1 MKKEVAMPDFVK
13 MEEEVLKFWEDEKCF
28 EKLVEKNKNS
38 KKHYRFLDGPITANY
53 PMGIHHVW
61 GRTLKDTYLRFKS
74 MDGYSAHYQNGF
86 DAHGLPVEIGVEKDL
101 GLDSKKDIVKYGI
114 DKFVEKCM
122 DRVRTYSS
130 IQTEQSKRLG
140 QWMDW
145 NNSYYTNTDE
155 NITSIWYFL
164 NKCKENGWIAKSS
177 KPMQWCPRCGT
188 SLSEHEMHGSYKEV
202 EHIAVFF
209 KAPILNENRCIVVW
223 TTTPWTLSS
232 NVAVA
237 VNPDNEYVECKVKSD
252 TRNLIVG
259 KEALKVLKDDLIEVV
274 KTFKGSEIVG
284 LSYETCF
291 NELEVQNFE
300 HKIVPWEDVSA
311 TDGTGAVHIAPGCGV
326 EDFELGK
333 KLGLKE
339 ICPIDENG
347 VIYNNFG
354 VLSGYTTQE
363 VRDVVFDELEK
374 RNKLYYTHKFKHSYP
389 ICWRCKHEI
398 VFRLIDGWFIKVD
411 EIRPKLIKACETVT
425 WQPDYLGKRMVDWLN
440 NMGDWNI
447 SRSRFYGIPL
457 PFYPCEK
464 CGELTVVGSIE
475 ELKHLAVDPT
485 LVDKLPHIH
494 RPYIDEIKIKCPHC
508 GNEVTRVTD
517 VGDCWLDAG
526 ITPYSTKKYFTDR
539 KFWEQNFPAEN
550 VIEMREQ
557 IRLWFYSMLFMSVAL
572 TGKAPYEK
580 VVGYESVVQEDGS
593 RFSKSGFMIKF
604 DDFANKLGADCAR
617 YMFAGAPIT
626 SDIRFGY
633 SLGEDAR
640 RRMLAFWNAYTFFN
654 TYACIDNPNL
664 NFKPDEKLLTVT
676 DKWLLEITNNFI
688 KNSRK
693 NYEENKSYVVVS
705 DFENLLD
712 NITNFYIRA
721 NRRRF
726 WKSDDEADKLV
737 AYWCLYTSLKSI
749 TQVMAP
755 IIPFMTEHIWQNMV
769 RSIEPDAPISVFLA
783 DFPTEAY
790 SKNYPALVNQCLI
803 AQNIITLALKLRN
816 ENNLKVKQPLSKL
829 YVVSEN
835 KDTLNAVHKFIDI
848 IKDEVNIK
856 SAVVTDTVDTFN
868 DYYLT
873 VNFKTAGAV
882 LKQKVQELK
891 KILEEANEEK
901 QAKFVEGYN
910 MGMVDVFPFGLLK
923 SDIFIKNSKSKPE
936 FIVAKENDLTV
947 VLDITLTE
955 DLVLEGLLREIIR
968 NAQILRKEANFNI
981 EQRVY
986 LNIVSK
992 DEDVV
997 KVISKY
1003 ADKIKQE
1010 VLAEKFNEFKFEA
1023 DIEKTLTVSDKEV
1036 AISLKGI

>member
-1 MKKEVAMPDFVK
+1 MKKEVSMPNFVE
-13 MEEEVLKFWEDEKCF
+13 MEEKVLKFWQDEKCF
-28 EKLVEKNKNS
+28 ERLVEKNKNTG
-38 KKHYRFLDGPITANY
+38 KNYRFLDGPITANY

-61 GRTLKDTYLRFKS
+61 GRTLKDTYLKFKA
-74 MDGYSAHYQNGF
+74 MNGYSAHYQNGF

-114 DKFVEKCM
+114 DNFVEKCM
-122 DRVRTYSS
+122 ERVRTYSA

-145 NNSYYTNTDE
+145 ENSYYTNTDE
-155 NITSIWYFL
+155 NITSIWHFL
-164 NKCKENGWIAKSS
+164 NKCQQNGWITKSS

-188 SLSEHEMHGSYKEV
+188 SLSEHEMHGSYKEI
-202 EHIAVFF
+202 EHTAVFF
-209 KAPILNENRCIVVW
+209 KAPILNQNRCIVVW

-237 VNPDNEYVECKVKSD
+237 VNADNEYVECKVKSD

-259 KEALKVLKDDLIEVV
+259 KEAIKVLKDDLVEVV
-274 KTFKGSEIVG
+274 ATFKGSEIVG

-291 NELEVQNFE
+291 NELDVQNFE
-300 HKIVPWEDVSA
+300 HKIVAWEDVSA

-333 KLGLKE
+333 RLGLKE

-347 VIYNNFG
+347 VLYNEFG
-354 VLSGYTTQE
+354 VLGGKSTSE
-363 VRDVVFDELEK
+363 VRDVVFSELEK

-389 ICWRCKHEI
+389 VCWRCKHEI

-411 EIRPKLIKACETVT
+411 ELRPKLIKACEDVT
-425 WQPDYLGKRMVDWLN
+425 WQPEYLGKRMLDWLN

-457 PFYPCEK
+457 PFYPCQK
-464 CGELTVVGSIE
+464 CGKLTVIGSLE
-475 ELKHLAVDPT
+475 ELKKNAVNPEM
-485 LVDKLPHIH
+485 VDKIPHLH
-494 RPYIDEIKIKCPHC
+494 RPYIDEVKIKCPHC
-508 GNEVTRVTD
+508 ESEVTRVTD

-526 ITPYSTKKYFTDR
+526 ITPFSTKKYFTDR
-539 KFWEQNFPAEN
+539 KFWEQNYPAEN

-557 IRLWFYSMLFMSVAL
+557 IRLWFYSMLFMSVVIE
-572 TGKAPYEK
+572 GRAPYDK

-640 RRMLAFWNAYTFFN
+640 RRMLSYWNAYTFFN

-664 NFKPDEKLLTVT
+664 NFTPDEKSLTVT
-676 DKWLLEITNNFI
+676 DKWLLEITNQFVE
-688 KNSRK
+688 SSFK

-705 DFENLLD
+705 DFEALLD

-737 AYWCLYTSLKSI
+737 AYWCLYTSLKAI

-769 RSIEPDAPISVFLA
+769 REIEPNSASSVMLA
-783 DFPTEAY
+783 DFPKEAY
-790 SKNYPALVNQCLI
+790 SKKYPELVTECQI

-816 ENNLKVKQPLSKL
+816 ENNLKVKQPLGQL

-835 KDTLNAVHKFIDI
+835 KDTLNAVNKFIDI

-856 SAVVTDTVDTFN
+856 QANVSDSVDRFN

-882 LKQKVQELK
+882 LKSRVQELK
-891 KILEEANEEK
+891 KVLENASALQQE
-901 QAKFVEGYN
+901 KFVEGYN
-910 MGMVDVFPFGLLK
+910 NGSVEVSEFGALD
-923 SDIFIKNSKSKPE
+923 SNIFVKNSKSKAE
-936 FIVAKENDLTV
+936 YIVAKENDLTV
-947 VLDITLTE
+947 VLDVTLTE
-955 DLVLEGLLREIIR
+955 DLILEGLLREVVR

-986 LNIVSK
+986 LNIETT
-992 DEDVV
+992 DEDLL
-997 KVISKY
+997 KVLTKF

-1010 VLAEKFNEFKFEA
+1010 VLAEKFNENKFDA
-1023 DIEKTLTVSDKEV
+1023 DIEREVTVSEKTV
-1036 AISLKGI
+1036 KISLKGL